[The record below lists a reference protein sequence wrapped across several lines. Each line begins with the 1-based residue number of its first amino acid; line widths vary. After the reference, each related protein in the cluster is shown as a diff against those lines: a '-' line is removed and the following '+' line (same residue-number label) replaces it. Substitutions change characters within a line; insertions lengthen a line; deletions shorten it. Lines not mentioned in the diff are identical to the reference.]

1 MIRRGEA
8 MLTPPP
14 TGVGGG
20 ALAAGG
26 ADEGTTG
33 REGAQQHQPRG

>member
-1 MIRRGEA
+1 M
-8 MLTPPP
+8 MLTPLP

-33 REGAQQHQPRG
+33 REGAQQRRPRG